1 MERQTS
7 LKLKVLRSNNGG
19 EDTSREFNQYCKDHG
34 IQRQLTTTYTPQ
46 QNGMAE
52 RMNRMLVEKAKTMM
66 TGRNVSDY
74 LWGEVVCVAA
84 YLTNISPTSSIL
96 GKTPEEA
103 WVGKKPTISHLKIFG
118 CTVYMH
124 TLKEKR

>member
-1 MERQTS
+1 
-7 LKLKVLRSNNGG
+7 
-19 EDTSREFNQYCKDHG
+19 
-34 IQRQLTTTYTPQ
+34 
-46 QNGMAE
+46 MAE